1 MVWPC
6 GSNLRT
12 WFGVM
17 GIKECWGE
25 CPRMTS
31 GIRTNLWRLR
41 MAGTWKLVME
51 TKAKPQAKSNPKKER
66 RERQQ
71 KPRWFA
77 WKTQA
82 TKGPMLH
89 VDIIAMIPKEVDL
102 LQWMK
107 RKWIPFLRLPRGFF
121 FWLNKA
127 KPKFPFK
134 GQRKFLAK
142 KKVEKAK
149 NKRL

>member
-1 MVWPC
+1 
-6 GSNLRT
+6 
-12 WFGVM
+12 M

-25 CPRMTS
+25 GPRMTS

-41 MAGTWKLVME
+41 MVGTWKLVME

-102 LQWMK
+102 LQILVDEAK
-107 RKWIPFLRLPRGFF
+107 VNSLL
-121 FWLNKA
+121 KA
-127 KPKFPFK
+127 SK
-134 GQRKFLAK
+134 GIFFLAK
-142 KKVEKAK
+142 QGQTKVPF
-149 NKRL
+149 

>member
-102 LQWMK
+102 LQILVDEAK
-107 RKWIPFLRLPRGFF
+107 VNSLL
-121 FWLNKA
+121 KA
-127 KPKFPFK
+127 SK
-134 GQRKFLAK
+134 GIFFLAK
-142 KKVEKAK
+142 QGQTKVPF
-149 NKRL
+149 